1 MRGLHA
7 PLRDNGRRVL
17 PQAASSSHAGKTEMN
32 RCIMSINRHLRKQAH
47 TVGSYGRRVTLVK
60 KIIGIRLSSCSIL
73 PPQRRYDVC
82 LITTLCYLCITL
94 QATFAPHQHAH
105 VASFSVQQHRLI
117 LEAKKETWATQIKI
131 AMWTDLTR
139 GITRREKKKKK
150 KSPATQFSYCYSG
163 HNTAYFRHILPSQ
176 TWLTHHTHKLCP
188 VLAHFPTATSS
199 CRVIIKPL
207 YGKW

>member
-139 GITRREKKKKK
+139 GITRKEKKKRALQHNFHIVTVDTTQPT
-150 KSPATQFSYCYSG
+150 SVTYCPAKHGS
-163 HNTAYFRHILPSQ
+163 HITPTNFVLF
-176 TWLTHHTHKLCP
+176 WLTFQLQHQVAVSL
-188 VLAHFPTATSS
+188 
-199 CRVIIKPL
+199 
-207 YGKW
+207 